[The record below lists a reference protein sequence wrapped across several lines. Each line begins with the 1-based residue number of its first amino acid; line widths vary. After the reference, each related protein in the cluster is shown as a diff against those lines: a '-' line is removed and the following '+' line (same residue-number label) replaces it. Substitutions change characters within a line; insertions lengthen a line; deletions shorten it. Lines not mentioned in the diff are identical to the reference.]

1 MNKSFQPTATDI
13 ASYIQIVDKQG
24 KGKISIE
31 DL

>member
-1 MNKSFQPTATDI
+1 MNKTFQPTATDI
-13 ASYIQIVDKQG
+13 ASYIQVVDKSG